1 MQLAMAAGSTDRGT
15 AFNTRATGL
24 LAAGVALA
32 GAGVIAVNPVAPMI
46 SAAAHQP
53 AVELTATTGENLDNI
68 MDLLTGPNPVFTAL
82 GELGSYYG
90 ETASNSFQGVLDGLE
105 IMWSG
110 GGRVIGLEN
119 LIPQVTEF
127 LQQGDTLSAWNAINN
142 DILYNMNGIFQPLF
156 DHTVRGTGEFVP
168 GVFGI
173 GADMTNVWAA
183 VQEVFGDFN
192 FWKTSFK
199 YLFEPITGFQF
210 ALTEGLT
217 GGPIGGEA
225 HVAQDPF
232 DALLNGY
239 QPWDSETGEDIG
251 ARWWGLLTPQGTFS
265 YFLDFLPSKIADA
278 LTSTIPVPEVD
289 VDPGDAAAAA
299 SLLDFGWLDSL
310 FN

>member
-1 MQLAMAAGSTDRGT
+1 MQLALADGSTDRGT

-46 SAAAHQP
+46 SAVAQEP
-53 AVELTATTGENLDNI
+53 AVELTATTSENLDNI
-68 MDLLTGPNPVFTAL
+68 MDLLTGPNPIFTAL
-82 GELGSYYG
+82 GELGSYYSQVA
-90 ETASNSFQGVLDGLE
+90 TNSFDGVQAGLE

-142 DILYNMNGIFQPLF
+142 DILYNLNGIFQPLF

-168 GVFGI
+168 GVMGI
-173 GADMTNVWAA
+173 GADLTHVWAA

-192 FWKTSFK
+192 FWKTTAK
-199 YLFEPITGFQF
+199 YLYEPITGFQF

-217 GGPIGGEA
+217 GGPAGGEP
-225 HVAQDPF
+225 HVAQDPI

-239 QPWDSETGEDIG
+239 QPWDSETGEDVG
-251 ARWWGLLTPQGTFS
+251 NRWWGLLTDQGTLS
-265 YFLDFLPSKIADA
+265 YFLEFLPGKIADA
-278 LTSTIPVPEVD
+278 LTSTIPVD
-289 VDPGDAAAAA
+289 ADPGDAAAAA
-299 SLLDFGWLDSL
+299 SLLDFSWLDGL
-310 FN
+310 FNS